1 MTALEITLIIIGVV
15 ILVGSFFVS
24 DKLSKHDIDQIA
36 KMSEEELRLIVNKQ
50 LELAKNEIQLAIE
63 NGIDETTETTKRALE
78 RETNEKINGI
88 SEFSDTVLESI
99 NKSHNEIMFL
109 YSMLNDKHKDLT
121 ELASSLQEFSANLR
135 NSENE
140 MIERLAGATAEFE
153 QRKNSIAISES
164 VVKTSD
170 SLNKANMKKPVSATT
185 NSKPIKAEKIEKKDF
200 EFNSLKAD
208 AKSFE
213 TAGDTSE
220 DFEKIDNEMI
230 MELHLEGKSDVEI
243 AKLLGCGLGEVRLVI
258 GLHKGENR

>member
-15 ILVGSFFVS
+15 FLVGSFFVS

-121 ELASSLQEFSANLR
+121 ELASSLQEFSTNLR

-153 QRKNSIAISES
+153 QRKSTIAKSEAVVNSSS
-164 VVKTSD
+164 
-170 SLNKANMKKPVSATT
+170 SLNKANMKMSVSATT
-185 NSKPIKAEKIEKKDF
+185 NSKPVKAEKNEKKDL
-200 EFNSLKAD
+200 EINSLKVD

-220 DFEKIDNEMI
+220 DFETIDNETI
-230 MELHLEGKSDVEI
+230 LELHLEGKSDVEI

>member
-15 ILVGSFFVS
+15 FLVGSFFVS

-153 QRKNSIAISES
+153 
-164 VVKTSD
+164 
-170 SLNKANMKKPVSATT
+170 
-185 NSKPIKAEKIEKKDF
+185 
-200 EFNSLKAD
+200 
-208 AKSFE
+208 
-213 TAGDTSE
+213 
-220 DFEKIDNEMI
+220 
-230 MELHLEGKSDVEI
+230 
-243 AKLLGCGLGEVRLVI
+243 
-258 GLHKGENR
+258 